1 VRHGR
6 LIILAFALALFVLGG
21 CGGDDE
27 KQMTP
32 EEAMGF
38 APSERPAEG
47 AAPKKKKKARRGR
60 RGGKEAK
67 PFKANPS
74 WDRIAPHFLTF
85 ATRMDDEI
93 HNPAL
98 TWKYRDAF
106 QDNLDKLFPPPKAEA
121 VVLGPKAAKST
132 EKTPKAAKK
141 DSGVKSI
148 LDALKKAGTQ
158 PIEISG
164 GAGENPVVVDPLLTH
179 PLSSYRFL
187 IIMSGTA
194 NPEVQVEMPGGE
206 LVVLHVND
214 RIGKEGGFIQ
224 DILKQE
230 ILIKV
235 PEMED
240 PQIVSLMPP
249 LLPTEFAT
257 P

>member
-1 VRHGR
+1 MQKGR
-6 LIILAFALALFVLGG
+6 LIILVIALAFLALG
-21 CGGDDE
+21 CGEEE

-32 EEAMGF
+32 EEAAGF
-38 APSERPAEG
+38 GPSEPRPAG
-47 AAPKKKKKARRGR
+47 AAKKKKKKARRGR
-60 RGGKEAK
+60 RGKKGAK

-74 WDRIAPHFLTF
+74 WDRIAPHFLTY

-106 QDNLDKLFPPPKAEA
+106 QDNMDKLFPPPKKTA
-121 VVLGPKAAKST
+121 VVTGPKA
-132 EKTPKAAKK
+132 KTKKTAPKAAKK

-158 PIEISG
+158 PIEITEAA
-164 GAGENPVVVDPLLTH
+164 AGTAAELDPTLMY
-179 PLSSYRFL
+179 PLNSYRFL
-187 IIMSGTA
+187 IIMSGTS
-194 NPEVQVEMPGGE
+194 NPEVQVETPEGD
-206 LVVLHVND
+206 LLVLHVND
-214 RIGKEGGFIQ
+214 RIGKEGGYIL

-230 ILIKV
+230 ILIKI
-235 PEMED
+235 PEKED
-240 PQIVSLMPP
+240 PEIVSLMPP

>member
-1 VRHGR
+1 MRHGR

-21 CGGDDE
+21 CGEEE

-38 APSERPAEG
+38 EPSERPAAG
-47 AAPKKKKKARRGR
+47 AAPKKKKKARKGR
-60 RGGKEAK
+60 RGRKEAK

-121 VVLGPKAAKST
+121 VATGPKKKSTAKTAAK
-132 EKTPKAAKK
+132 TPKK

-158 PIEISG
+158 PIEISEAA
-164 GAGENPVVVDPLLTH
+164 GAAAVEIDPVLMH

-187 IIMSGTA
+187 IIMSGTS
-194 NPEVQVEMPGGE
+194 NPEVQVEVPGGE

-214 RIGKEGGFIQ
+214 RIGREGGYIQ

-235 PEMED
+235 PEMDD
-240 PQIVSLMPP
+240 PEIVSLMPP